1 MEVEKEIKKMTLGHE
16 IGAGA
21 ACLKCKDK
29 CEGFELHF
37 WRKICRNCKCG
48 LTDHDVQMNS
58 DDNRKVGKLFEDTK
72 YTGLIA
78 KLKTDGVP
86 TYKGNQVTF
95 SISASPISGT
105 AVPYSP
111 QSAHNVPANAGY
123 GDGDGA
129 GYGSGDGAG
138 YGSGAGYGAGAGSGA
153 GAGAGSGAGAGY
165 GAGAGSGAGAGAGSG
180 AGAGY
185 GAGAGPGA
193 GYGSVAGAGPGA
205 GYGAGSGAGAGPAT
219 MPKPGAIRATAV
231 SANVVPVRKDA
242 VPLKSVTYE
251 WAPPGVKQHMAVRY
265 IELLPPERRPIAGT
279 EGAAYRRQQMAVQ
292 LPEHDQDPSKCH
304 ELTPAEVK
312 QMQQF
317 VRKYKDEALGVG
329 DIKLPEEMMGQE
341 GGPGQGAPG
350 MGRHGMGAPG
360 LPVGTGGSFG
370 PGVGA
375 GGSFGPGVGAG
386 GSFGPGVGAGGSF
399 GPGVGAGGSF
409 GPGVGAG
416 GSFGPGVGARG
427 SFGPGV
433 GAGGSF
439 GPGAGGSFGP
449 GVGAGGS
456 FGPGVG
462 AGGSFGPGVGPGGSV
477 GPGIV
482 SGVAFGPGIVSGV
495 AFGPGGSGHRTRLG
509 SGSILGLASPPG
521 MGAGY
526 PGAGEGGPGDMGTAA
541 TAGAMG
547 IPGAPGD
554 HLAGPCGHY
563 SCHQCQLTMRQ
574 GEPAVYAE
582 RAGYDNLWHPAC
594 FVCCTCSELL
604 VDMIYFWK
612 KGQLYCGRHYGD
624 SEKPRCGGCDELIF
638 SNEYTQAE
646 DQNWHLKHFCCFDC
660 DCVLAGETYVMENNK
675 PVCKPCYM
683 KSHAAVCTACQNPV
697 EPEAQRVS
705 YGEFHWHAEPQCF
718 QCSCCAKCL
727 IGERFM
733 AIQGMLFCS
742 VECKKKTMT

>member
-105 AVPYSP
+105 AIPYSP

-123 GDGDGA
+123 GDGAGYVAGTGPRAGA
-129 GYGSGDGAG
+129 GN
-138 YGSGAGYGAGAGSGA
+138 GSGA
-153 GAGAGSGAGAGY
+153 GAGAGAGASY
-165 GAGAGSGAGAGAGSG
+165 GAGTGG
-180 AGAGY
+180 
-185 GAGAGPGA
+185 
-193 GYGSVAGAGPGA
+193 
-205 GYGAGSGAGAGPAT
+205 GAGAGPAT

-242 VPLKSVTYE
+242 VPMKSVTYE
-251 WAPPGVKQHMAVRY
+251 WAPPGVKQYMAVRY

-292 LPEHDQDPSKCH
+292 LPEHDQDPAKCH

-312 QMQQF
+312 QMQQY

-329 DIKLPEEMMGQE
+329 DIKLPEEMMGQAPGQE

-350 MGRHGMGAPG
+350 MGGRGMGAPG
-360 LPVGTGGSFG
+360 LPVGAGGAFGPFG

-375 GGSFGPGVGAG
+375 GGAFGPGVGAGEPLGLELGLGEPLGLELGLGEPLGWSWGWGSLWAWSWGWGAFGPGVGAG
-386 GSFGPGVGAGGSF
+386 GAFGPGVGAGEPLGL
-399 GPGVGAGGSF
+399 GVGAGG
-409 GPGVGAG
+409 
-416 GSFGPGVGARG
+416 
-427 SFGPGV
+427 
-433 GAGGSF
+433 
-439 GPGAGGSFGP
+439 
-449 GVGAGGS
+449 
-456 FGPGVG
+456 
-462 AGGSFGPGVGPGGSV
+462 
-477 GPGIV
+477 
-482 SGVAFGPGIVSGV
+482 
-495 AFGPGGSGHRTRLG
+495 AFGPGGPGHRTSPG
-509 SGSILGLASPPG
+509 SGSTLGLAEQVQPG
-521 MGAGY
+521 MGAGGY

-547 IPGAPGD
+547 TPGAPGD

-563 SCHQCQLTMRQ
+563 SCHQCQLPMRQ

-733 AIQGMLFCS
+733 AVQGMLFCS